1 MGQLGSRSAELF
13 LNPGREDSTLPLRT
27 RSVTPMKST
36 PARLVLSTSL
46 ITLILAS
53 GCATKERIVTVTESA
68 NGSTVNIGAGDRLRV
83 ELPSNPSTGYSW
95 QTMELNSWVLART
108 KRPVYT
114 PGYNATTRALVIE
127 GSLANSS
134 SAAWGGALSRCS
146 TVRACPP
153 AASRARDMLAMFTP
167 WEPSTVPR

>member
-1 MGQLGSRSAELF
+1 MGPLGSRSADLF

-68 NGSTVNIGAGDRLRV
+68 DGSTVNIGAGDRLRV

-114 PGYNATTRALVIE
+114 PDSVVGGDVQHRLGSGGRLTFEYEAIGVGSSPVRIAYSRQWETTTAPAKTFQL
-127 GSLANSS
+127 
-134 SAAWGGALSRCS
+134 
-146 TVRACPP
+146 TV
-153 AASRARDMLAMFTP
+153 
-167 WEPSTVPR
+167 VVK

>member
-1 MGQLGSRSAELF
+1 
-13 LNPGREDSTLPLRT
+13 
-27 RSVTPMKST
+27 MKST

-46 ITLILAS
+46 IALVLTS

-68 NGSTVNIGAGDRLRV
+68 NGSTVSIGAGDRIRV

-114 PGYNATTRALVIE
+114 PD
-127 GSLANSS
+127 
-134 SAAWGGALSRCS
+134 SAGGADRQRMVGSGGQLMFEYEAIGVGTSPVRIAYSRQWETNAAPAKTFQV
-146 TVRACPP
+146 TV
-153 AASRARDMLAMFTP
+153 
-167 WEPSTVPR
+167 VVK